1 MASGQWVVRKSGKME
16 KCRFGIMEGWKG
28 GKRGGLQVVI
38 QNPLAVKTRSKTLT
52 TLSPFTSSWAIV

>member
-1 MASGQWVVRKSGKME
+1 ME

-38 QNPLAVKTRSKTLT
+38 QNPLAMKTRSKMLT
-52 TLSPFTSSWAIV
+52 KPSPFTSSWAIV